1 MSNIKRRILQQRG
14 AEIVRGGRMF
24 LEAIFGD
31 SKEFFRRTGE
41 ELDREL
47 EQRRAIET
55 EGHDVTD
62 SPKRR

>member
-14 AEIVRGGRMF
+14 AEIARGGRMF
-24 LEAIFGD
+24 FEAVFGD
-31 SKEFFRRTGE
+31 AKEFFRRTGE

-47 EQRRAIET
+47 EERRSIDV

-62 SPKRR
+62 PPKRR